1 MRKHMLSS
9 LVLTGSL
16 LACATAQALNVQV
29 AADWRS
35 SHPGVNRDSAADMI
49 VMHLVEGLVAYDERG
64 QVKPLLAESVEQSD
78 DGLSYV
84 FKLRDKVSFHNGEA
98 LTSADVLWTWS
109 HYMDPKTNWRC
120 RAEFDGRQ
128 GPKVVDVSASDPLT
142 VTMKL
147 DRPNPLFLSSLARP
161 DCGMTGILHKD
172 SVNPDGSWKSPIG
185 TGPFKL
191 GTWRRG
197 TSIELL
203 RFDGYANRGGEVD
216 GYTGN
221 KQPLVEHVRFIVVPD
236 ASAAKAALLRG
247 DIDLIPDISSS
258 DYAELKAQPNI
269 NISHSFTARR
279 NAILIQTADP
289 LLTAPLRRAIAA
301 AIDSD
306 ALVSMVTS
314 GLGKPNNSIIPEAS
328 PYSTPAMRTRWK
340 YDLEEAKR
348 LLREAGYRGQQ
359 ITLNTNKDYPAMYD
373 SAILAQAMLQQ
384 AGMNVKLEVLDW
396 ATQLDRYNAGKFQMM
411 AFSYSPRFDEA
422 LLYEHFMGDKSVQT
436 RKVWD
441 SPEAQKL
448 LDAALATNDPA
459 IRQPLFE
466 QLHKAFLN
474 EVPMI
479 MLYNGITIDASSN
492 KVQGYKSWTGSA
504 ARLWQVEKK

>member
-1 MRKHMLSS
+1 
-9 LVLTGSL
+9 
-16 LACATAQALNVQV
+16 
-29 AADWRS
+29 
-35 SHPGVNRDSAADMI
+35 
-49 VMHLVEGLVAYDERG
+49 
-64 QVKPLLAESVEQSD
+64 
-78 DGLSYV
+78 
-84 FKLRDKVSFHNGEA
+84 
-98 LTSADVLWTWS
+98 TSPCPHV
-109 HYMDPKTNWRC
+109 H
-120 RAEFDGRQ
+120 
-128 GPKVVDVSASDPLT
+128 SASAHPFMLRHPPVSPPFPYT
-142 VTMKL
+142 T
-147 DRPNPLFLSSLARP
+147 LFRS
-161 DCGMTGILHKD
+161 
-172 SVNPDGSWKSPIG
+172 
-185 TGPFKL
+185 
-191 GTWRRG
+191 
-197 TSIELL
+197 
-203 RFDGYANRGGEVD
+203 
-216 GYTGN
+216 
-221 KQPLVEHVRFIVVPD
+221 
-236 ASAAKAALLRG
+236 
-247 DIDLIPDISSS
+247 
-258 DYAELKAQPNI
+258 
-269 NISHSFTARR
+269 
-279 NAILIQTADP
+279 
-289 LLTAPLRRAIAA
+289 
-301 AIDSD
+301 
-306 ALVSMVTS
+306 
-314 GLGKPNNSIIPEAS
+314 
-328 PYSTPAMRTRWK
+328 
-340 YDLEEAKR
+340 R

-441 SPEAQKL
+441 SPEAQTL